1 MTLNHKQLV
10 LSAMLLLDQNPTIQT
25 RLGLSSQDVATFCQQ
40 WDIAKMALFGSILR
54 DDFRADSDIDLLITF
69 APDAR
74 QGLLT
79 LAKIKHELESRLQRP
94 IDLVPE
100 ASIQMSDNWIRQ
112 RDILSTAQTI
122 YEQR

>member
-1 MTLNHKQLV
+1 
-10 LSAMLLLDQNPTIQT
+10 MLLLDQNPIIQT
-25 RLGLSSQDVATFCQQ
+25 RLGLSSQEAAIFCQQ
-40 WDIAKMALFGSILR
+40 WGITKMALFGSILR

-69 APDAR
+69 APNAR

-94 IDLVPE
+94 VDLIPE